1 MWNLISWGNFE
12 MLSQE
17 FSCIKSMEQNMSW
30 ALKFKKRFMNK
41 NERYKIRAP
50 EESI

>member
-30 ALKFKKRFMNK
+30 GFKVKKKRFMNK
-41 NERYKIRAP
+41 NEIQN
-50 EESI
+50 